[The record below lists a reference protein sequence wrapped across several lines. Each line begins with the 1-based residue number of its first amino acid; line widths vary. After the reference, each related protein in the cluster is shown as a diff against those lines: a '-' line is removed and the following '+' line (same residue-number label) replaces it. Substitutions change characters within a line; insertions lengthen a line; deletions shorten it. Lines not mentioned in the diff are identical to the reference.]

1 MRGRALV
8 TGASSGLGT
17 CFARQLAAAG
27 NDLVLVA
34 RTTGALERLA
44 GELRAAHGTD
54 AEVLPADLG
63 DRAQLAAVADRIGA
77 GDVDTVV
84 NNAGFGFYG
93 PVAGHDLDQE
103 LGMVDVDVAAVVALS
118 HAAARVMVPRRRGAL
133 LNVSSVASFAPT
145 PESATY
151 SAAKSFV
158 LFFTEAL
165 HDELAPDG
173 VHVSVLCPGFT
184 RTNFQ
189 ANAGISGKGLPRL
202 RLGRGRR
209 RRPPGPR
216 RPGPQQGRLRPGP
229 RQQGHRRLTPLRS
242 PGPHPPDRPP
252 GDEAALSG
260 VRAQSDFT
268 VKAPVPG

>member
-17 CFARQLAAAG
+17 GFARQLAAAG

-118 HAAARVMVPRRRGAL
+118 HAAARVMAPRRRGAL

-189 ANAGISGKGLPRL
+189 ANAGISGKGLPDFVWAEADDVVRQGL
-202 RLGRGRR
+202 DALARNRAVCVPGLVNKVTAVSPRF
-209 RRPPGPR
+209 GPR
-216 RPGPQQGRLRPGP
+216 VLTRRIARQVMKRL
-229 RQQGHRRLTPLRS
+229 
-242 PGPHPPDRPP
+242 
-252 GDEAALSG
+252 
-260 VRAQSDFT
+260 
-268 VKAPVPG
+268 

>member
-1 MRGRALV
+1 MTPAAGGARGRALV

-17 CFARQLAAAG
+17 AFATQLAAAG

-34 RTTGALERLA
+34 RTAATLEALA
-44 GELRAAHGTD
+44 GELRSVHGVE
-54 AEVLPADLG
+54 AEVLPADLA
-63 DRAQLAAVADRIGA
+63 DRAQLASVAARIGA

-93 PVAGHDLDQE
+93 PVAGHRLDQE

-118 HAAARVMVPRRRGAL
+118 YAAVQAMAPRRRGAL
-133 LNVSSVASFAPT
+133 LNVASVASFAPT

-158 LFFTEAL
+158 LLYTEAL
-165 HDELAPDG
+165 HDELAGTG

-189 ANAGISGKGLPRL
+189 ANAGISGKGLPGFVWAEADDVVR
-202 RLGRGRR
+202 
-209 RRPPGPR
+209 
-216 RPGPQQGRLRPGP
+216 QGL
-229 RQQGHRRLTPLRS
+229 
-242 PGPHPPDRPP
+242 
-252 GDEAALSG
+252 EALA
-260 VRAQSDFT
+260 RN
-268 VKAPVPG
+268 KAVCVPGLVNKVTAVTPRLAPRPVVRRIARQVMKRL